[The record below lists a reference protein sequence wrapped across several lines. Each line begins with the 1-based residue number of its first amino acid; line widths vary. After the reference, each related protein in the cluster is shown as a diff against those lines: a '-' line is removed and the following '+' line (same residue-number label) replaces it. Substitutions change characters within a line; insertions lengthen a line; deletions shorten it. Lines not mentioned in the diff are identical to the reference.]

1 MADVGRAALEII
13 ADMELCG
20 EMQLKLLRGR
30 MREIFWSGDRT
41 GDR

>member
-20 EMQLKLLRGR
+20 EMLKLLWGAD
-30 MREIFWSGDRT
+30 EGDLLVR
-41 GDR
+41 